1 MARDDLT
8 GFQPTPQD
16 DPIKQRRLMLLD
28 ALYDES
34 RFPLQCQGIMYER
47 RSSEKHA
54 YCALGVASVVAGLD
68 TQMIYNLPDVCMRTI
83 QPYYAISDEL
93 GNLIINLND
102 DKGWSFQQIARWMA
116 DEWGLYD
123 WKPPVK
129 E

>member
-8 GFQPTPQD
+8 GFQSTIQY

-28 ALYDES
+28 ALCDES
-34 RFPLQCQGIMYER
+34 RFPLQCQGSLYEAD
-47 RSSEKHA
+47 A

-68 TQMIYNLPDVCMRTI
+68 TQMLYNLPDTCIRTI